1 MAYRTNANHS
11 VCYYSIGGAE
21 AASGTSPRQALDAK
35 RSVAVC
41 RTRRTGSGN
50 PGLLARIKLSFV
62 CSFVSSFRSSVRSL
76 VQSFVRLFRSLVI
89 FFIRSF
95 DCLVICLFVSLV
107 RFSGSNRLNCVCKIG
122 MID

>member
-41 RTRRTGSGN
+41 RTRRAGSGN
-50 PGLLARIKLSFV
+50 PGLLARINLSFV
-62 CSFVSSFRSSVRSL
+62 CSFVSSFCSSVRSL
-76 VQSFVRLFRSLVI
+76 FSLLFVLFVCSLSSLFVHSIVWSFVYLFHW
-89 FFIRSF
+89 FIR
-95 DCLVICLFVSLV
+95 VV
-107 RFSGSNRLNCVCKIG
+107 G
-122 MID
+122 ID